1 LVAAANGIPLKERR
15 HGLIDLG
22 QEMSIICPD
31 AVTDGGSM
39 TADERRQQLSEF
51 LARRGYADLALLLTE
66 LGVSEST
73 VRRDLSALEEEG
85 VVRRTHGGAV
95 CVSDRFSAL
104 NYAAREVTA
113 VVEKEA
119 IGRRAAE
126 LIQDGQ
132 TILLDGGTTTYQVA
146 RNLLSR
152 SLQVVTNS
160 LPIANLLHAS
170 AGIELI
176 LIGGYIY
183 PRTGVALGPYAQQMV
198 SALHVDKA
206 IMGVAGITEDSLY
219 NANALMVE
227 AELQMMRSAG
237 EVIVVADSS
246 KFGKRALAR
255 LGGWEMIDRVVS
267 DDGLEAHW
275 QDVVRAAGAEVVLA
289 GASAMANG
297 AVRGPGAGG
306 GG

>member
-1 LVAAANGIPLKERR
+1 
-15 HGLIDLG
+15 
-22 QEMSIICPD
+22 
-31 AVTDGGSM
+31 
-39 TADERRQQLSEF
+39 
-51 LARRGYADLALLLTE
+51 
-66 LGVSEST
+66 VSEST

-95 CVSDRFSAL
+95 FVSDRFSAL

-113 VVEKEA
+113 VAEKEA
-119 IGRRAAE
+119 IGRVAAE

-183 PRTGVALGPYAQQMV
+183 PRTGVALGPYAQQML

-219 NANALMVE
+219 NANVLMVE

-237 EVIVVADSS
+237 EVVVVADSS

-255 LGGWEMIDRVVS
+255 LGGWDMIDRVVS
-267 DDGLEAHW
+267 DEGLAAHW

-289 GASAMANG
+289 GAGAVANG
-297 AVRGPGAGG
+297 APRGSGAGG